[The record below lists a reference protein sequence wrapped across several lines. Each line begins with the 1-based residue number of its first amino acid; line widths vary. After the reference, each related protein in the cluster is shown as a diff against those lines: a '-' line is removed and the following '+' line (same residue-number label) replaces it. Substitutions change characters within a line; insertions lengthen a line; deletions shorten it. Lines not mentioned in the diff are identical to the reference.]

1 MTAEPVP
8 AGTTLIIRGGRAIL
22 PDADW
27 HAPPEVDIAIAGGEI
42 AGIAPSFAPLA
53 GASIDALDARG
64 HLVLPGF
71 VNAHYHSHDVL
82 AKGTLEEVPLESWRL
97 YALPPQYPPRS
108 VEEVR
113 ARTLLGGLECLRSG
127 ITTIQDML
135 TLYPFEDRHLDAVMQ
150 AYEQVGIRVIFSL
163 QYADRRGLQTIPYWE
178 EMFPKELHA
187 LLSGAAEPERQ
198 LDLLGHFEM
207 RCLQAPRRSRVHWA
221 LGPSAPERCSP
232 ALMAR
237 TMELARRYDV
247 PVYSHIYESRGMAL
261 QARLTLPEHGGSLIK
276 RLAAEGALDPRLNL
290 AHSVWLA
297 REEIELLAQ
306 SGTGVVLNPQGN
318 LKMKCGIP
326 PIRALQDAGI
336 RIGLGCDNCS
346 CSDAQNMFMAM
357 KLFALLAAVSD
368 PIPGPP
374 QAAHAL
380 RAATQAGAQGARL
393 GNVIGRI
400 APGYRADLTLIDMS
414 DPSWSPCNSA
424 VRQLVHIEAGRGV
437 RHVIV
442 DGTVVVRDR
451 QLTTVKE
458 DEIYEAVEAVMP
470 GFRRD
475 FTAISE
481 RVKRLQ
487 PWLDARTNGWS
498 RPSSNS
504 IGSTLRF
511 EIGPGAF
518 VNGVPPRVGN
528 RELAP
533 SPLQDPAWKER
544 SRWSPEPRAAL
555 EPPSSRSSRRL
566 ARACLRSISMPMRC
580 RRPSANRTTR

>member
-1 MTAEPVP
+1 MSPQPIPP
-8 AGTTLIIRGGRAIL
+8 ATTLIIRGGRAVL
-22 PDADW
+22 PDNDW
-27 HAPPEVDIAIAGGEI
+27 HAPEAVDIAVAGTEI
-42 AGIAPSFAPLA
+42 TAVAASLAEVA
-53 GASIDALDARG
+53 GAPVEELDARG
-64 HLVLPGF
+64 YLVLPGF

-97 YALPPQYPPRS
+97 YALPAQYPPRS

-150 AYEQVGIRVIFSL
+150 AYEQIGIRVIFSL
-163 QYADRRGLQTIPYWE
+163 QYADRVGLETIPFWKD
-178 EMFPKELHA
+178 MFPKELHA
-187 LLSGAAEPERQ
+187 LLSGAAEPERR
-198 LDLLGHFEM
+198 LDLLGHFEST
-207 RCLQAPRRSRVHWA
+207 CLKSP

-276 RLAAEGALDPRLNL
+276 RLAAEGALGPHLNL

-297 REEIELLAQ
+297 RDEIELLAQ

-368 PIPGPP
+368 PLPGPP
-374 QAAHAL
+374 QAAAAL
-380 RAATQAGAQGARL
+380 QAATESGAESARL
-393 GNVIGRI
+393 GHAIGRI
-400 APGYRADLTLIDMS
+400 APGCKADLTLIDMN
-414 DPSWSPCNSA
+414 DPSWSPLNSA
-424 VRQLVHIEAGRGV
+424 VRQLVHVEAGRGV

-442 DGTVVVRDR
+442 DGAVVVRDR
-451 QLTTVKE
+451 RLTTLKE
-458 DEIYEAVEAVMP
+458 DEIYDAVGAVMP

-475 FTAISE
+475 FAAISE

-487 PWLDARTNGWS
+487 PWLEASHQRMVAT
-498 RPSSNS
+498 
-504 IGSTLRF
+504 
-511 EIGPGAF
+511 
-518 VNGVPPRVGN
+518 
-528 RELAP
+528 ELDFDRIYHP
-533 SPLQDPAWKER
+533 F
-544 SRWSPEPRAAL
+544 
-555 EPPSSRSSRRL
+555 
-566 ARACLRSISMPMRC
+566 
-580 RRPSANRTTR
+580 